1 MTRVLKGGRRRES
14 EEDVTIEWSQKCN
27 TAVFE
32 GRGKGPWTKEYWQP
46 LGVEKGKEMDSL
58 LESPE
63 RNATLLIPLY

>member
-32 GRGKGPWTKEYWQP
+32 GRGKGP
-46 LGVEKGKEMDSL
+46 
-58 LESPE
+58 
-63 RNATLLIPLY
+63 